1 LFELSRPSPVQ
12 LPKQVHYWGHYPVAD
27 LEYETDAPVQLGLR
41 AWTPFLPGDLKD
53 STIPGIVFEAHLR
66 NVTAE
71 PQTGTLVMNFPG
83 PTANEAGAVHFQRD
97 ETSGDF
103 HGMEVRA
110 PAASYALGVV
120 GQEKL
125 RLGGDLGNGDQ
136 AWTCFAQSLPVPGP
150 SRAGT
155 SAAVDFSLPA
165 GQEKVVRFI
174 LTWCA
179 PDWKAGGTPTAK
191 ETSTFTHMYAK
202 YYPSPVGTARL
213 LAVRHESL
221 LRRILSWQEVVYA
234 EKQLPIWLR
243 DSLINNLYMITEDGL
258 WAQAKPPLGKWV
270 RAEDGLFG
278 MIESPRSC
286 AQIECIP
293 CSLFGNIPLV
303 YFFPELALSTLR
315 GYKNYQFSN
324 GQVPW
329 NFGGCTT
336 GGPPLDFASPGRPY
350 QVASSDVAMVE
361 MVDKLWCRTGDDAV
375 LKEFYDAVKRATIHT
390 MNLRPEYGEKQV
402 ISMPSGDK
410 DQEWVEDL
418 PLYGLVSHV
427 GGLHLAQLRLVKR
440 MAEKMGDAAFAKQ
453 CDTWFDTGAK
463 ALEEYLWAGSYYRFY
478 NEFKSGKKSDVLMGC
493 QLDGEWIARLHGLP
507 GAFPPARVKTALDT
521 IAKSNAD
528 PKQCPFGMRLFS
540 NADGSKAQGH
550 FGYLGSNAGTFSS
563 MSFALGM
570 TYIYNGQRTVGE
582 DLIRRTLDYVMVRN
596 GYTWDFPLSWQVDTG
611 NRTYGTDY
619 YMNMILWSVPAAL
632 AGQDL
637 SGPCKPGGLVDRM
650 IKAAAR

>member
-1 LFELSRPSPVQ
+1 
-12 LPKQVHYWGHYPVAD
+12 
-27 LEYETDAPVQLGLR
+27 
-41 AWTPFLPGDLKD
+41 
-53 STIPGIVFEAHLR
+53 
-66 NVTAE
+66 
-71 PQTGTLVMNFPG
+71 MNFPG
-83 PTANEAGAVHFQRD
+83 PTVNEAGAAHFQRR

-110 PAASYALGVV
+110 PAASYALGVA

-125 RLGGDLGNGDQ
+125 RLGGDLGNDDQ
-136 AWTCFAQSLPVPGP
+136 AWLRFAQSLPVAEPGQ
-150 SRAGT
+150 AGT

-179 PDWKAGGTPTAK
+179 PDWKGGGTPAAK
-191 ETSTFTHMYAK
+191 TTNTFTHMYAK
-202 YYPSPVGTARL
+202 NYPSPIETARL
-213 LAVRHESL
+213 LAARHASL
-221 LRRILSWQEVVYA
+221 LRRILAWQEVVYA

-243 DSLINNLYMITEDGL
+243 DALVNNLYMITEDGL

-270 RAEDGLFG
+270 RREDGLFG

-286 AQIECIP
+286 PQVECIP

-315 GYKNYQFSN
+315 GYKNYQFSD

-336 GGPPLDFASPGRPY
+336 GTPPLDFASPGRPY

-361 MVDKLWCRTGDDAV
+361 MVDKLWLRSGDDAV
-375 LKEFYDAVKRATIHT
+375 LKEFYDAVKRTTLHT
-390 MNLRPEYGEKQV
+390 MNLRPEYGAKQV
-402 ISMPSGDK
+402 ISMPTGDK
-410 DQEWVEDL
+410 DQEWVEFV

-453 CDTWFDTGAK
+453 CDTWFNAGSK
-463 ALEEYLWAGSYYRFY
+463 ALEEDLWAGSYYLLY
-478 NEFKSGKKSDVLMGC
+478 NELKSGKKSDVMMGC

-507 GAFPPARVKTALDT
+507 GVFRSDRVKITLDT
-521 IAKSNAD
+521 LSKSNAD
-528 PKQCPFGMRLFS
+528 PKQCPYGMRVFS
-540 NADGSKAQGH
+540 NADGSKALGD
-550 FGYLGSNAGTFSS
+550 FGYLGNNAGTFSS
-563 MSFALGM
+563 MSIALGM

-596 GYTWDFPLSWQVDTG
+596 GYTWDFPLSWQVDSG

-619 YMNMILWSVPAAL
+619 YMNMVLWSVPATL

-650 IKAAAR
+650 IKAAK